1 MVFDA
6 NFAFDRPTT
15 MHVQTAR
22 PFPSDITAVLV
33 EQVKDLNKEPAYVR
47 RVCSEASNNR
57 VDDSERSFR
66 EALEHVRRVL
76 STPLPS
82 KWDPRRAYRLAD
94 APTLE

>member
-33 EQVKDLNKEPAYVR
+33 EKVKDLKIYILDTLDCNLDLNISIELYIAFL
-47 RVCSEASNNR
+47 NR
-57 VDDSERSFR
+57 
-66 EALEHVRRVL
+66 LNYL
-76 STPLPS
+76 YL
-82 KWDPRRAYRLAD
+82 L
-94 APTLE
+94 